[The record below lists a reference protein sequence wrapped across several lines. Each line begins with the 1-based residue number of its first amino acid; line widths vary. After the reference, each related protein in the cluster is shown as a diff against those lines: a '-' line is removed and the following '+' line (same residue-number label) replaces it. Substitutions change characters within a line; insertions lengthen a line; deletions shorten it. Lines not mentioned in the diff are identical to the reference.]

1 MPQKTEHIT
10 LDARI
15 EKLRKGRGIFNFE
28 GCLCE
33 QVIGG
38 WKIFDT
44 LCSTPEQVLELIDK
58 GYKTI
63 EGSLV
68 VSVKGGFC
76 CQNDFEVAN
85 LKGNT

>member
-15 EKLRKGRGIFNFE
+15 EKLKSKKGIFNFE

-58 GYKTI
+58 GCKTI

-68 VSVKGGFC
+68 VKSGFNV
-76 CQNDFEVAN
+76 QNTDI
-85 LKGNT
+85 